1 MSEFKEQWAAKKLLK
16 QSKKKAKKQLK
27 QQGFSEHQAREAVNR
42 ALKNM
47 VKTENV
53 AA

>member
-53 AA
+53 AV